1 MSATQLH
8 EVYFRAAG
16 THLQAHGAL
25 EEIRR
30 ERTHDEA
37 RKTSYELI
45 ELTPGRIAGI
55 ARSADKARLTRL
67 NPELQCAPVQGAN
80 EGDEVNFAFALAMPR
95 ERKKRLAKPASDVLY
110 LMQTLNRHGL
120 SCSETGCRRLRLRLI
135 HLKSSSEKRG
145 FTGVVV
151 DFTVTAKVIDSDKFQ
166 RFLAHGN
173 KTLRGFGIGLPIMAG
188 SALYAPFV
196 SI

>member
-1 MSATQLH
+1 MIATPLH
-8 EVYFRAAG
+8 EVYFRTAG

-45 ELTPGRIAGI
+45 ELSPGRTAGI
-55 ARSADKARLTRL
+55 ARSVDKARLTRL
-67 NPELQCAPVQGAN
+67 NPGLQCIPVQGAN
-80 EGDEVNFAFALAMPR
+80 EGEEVNFAFALAMPR
-95 ERKKRLAKPASDVLY
+95 ERKKRLAKPTSDVQY
-110 LMQTLNRHGL
+110 LIQTLNRHGL
-120 SCSETGCRRLRLRLI
+120 VCCETGCRRLRLRLI
-135 HLKSSSEKRG
+135 PLKSSSEKKG

-151 DFTVTAKVIDSDKFQ
+151 DFLVAAQVVDSEKFQ
-166 RFLAHGN
+166 SFLAHGN